1 MTNYE
6 LTYLFYE
13 AIQVGNGTM
22 ANYMTLVFGM
32 LVTSYLAAHRL
43 DRVMMW
49 IALVIYSMFALGFCN
64 EIFQSYSDFAR
75 LGLLLAERGQL
86 PDSDLGWFGAVAVGE
101 EPFHVIPKLVALMTL
116 AAYAGSIAFFF
127 RARKANL
134 SKHIGPV
141 EPGDA
146 ENDA

>member
-75 LGLLLAERGQL
+75 LGL
-86 PDSDLGWFGAVAVGE
+86 
-101 EPFHVIPKLVALMTL
+101 
-116 AAYAGSIAFFF
+116 
-127 RARKANL
+127 
-134 SKHIGPV
+134 
-141 EPGDA
+141 
-146 ENDA
+146 

>member
-49 IALVIYSMFALGFCN
+49 IALIIYSMFALGFCN

-75 LGLLLAERGQL
+75 LGILLAERGQL
-86 PDSDLGWFGAVAVGE
+86 PDSDLGWFGPVAVGE
-101 EPFHVIPKLVALMTL
+101 EPMHFIPKMVLTMTL
-116 AAYAGSIAFFF
+116 AAYVGSLAFFF
-127 RARKANL
+127 RARKTNL
-134 SKHIGPV
+134 SSNTGPV
-141 EPGDA
+141 TAAAAD
-146 ENDA
+146 